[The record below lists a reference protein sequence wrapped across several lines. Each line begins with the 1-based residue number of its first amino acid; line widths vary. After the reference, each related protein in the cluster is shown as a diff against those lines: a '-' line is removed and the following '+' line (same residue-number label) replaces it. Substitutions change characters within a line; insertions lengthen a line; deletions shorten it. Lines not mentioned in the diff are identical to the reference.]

1 MRDCDTDPH
10 DGLSQEDS
18 THEAAQKQQQFGAAP
33 SSGAAQGRRPGGR
46 SHEPEVFVA
55 W

>member
-33 SSGAAQGRRPGGR
+33 RPVRRRAGDLAVALT
-46 SHEPEVFVA
+46 EPEVFVA